1 MPPKASA
8 PRPGVGRR
16 QEAEQVKIV
25 VKLDGEAFVL
35 RPAEVTAMQSGMLR
49 RQAGMT
55 LGGLM
60 DAANEDP
67 DLDVV
72 AMLIWLAR
80 LQRGDDVSYAEVA
93 EAITFEN
100 EFEMGDDDDAP
111 VEDPHSPER

>member
-1 MPPKASA
+1 MATA

-16 QEAEQVKIV
+16 KDAEQVKMV
-25 VKLDGEAFVL
+25 VNLDDETYVL
-35 RPAEVTAMQSGMLR
+35 HPAEVNAKQSGMLR

-72 AMLIWLAR
+72 AMLVWLAR
-80 LQRGDDVSYAEVA
+80 LQRGDEVTYDEVA
-93 EAITFEN
+93 EAITFESDIAL
-100 EFEMGDDDDAP
+100 GDDAP
-111 VEDPHSPER
+111 AEDPHSPEA